1 MEFYEIVLIL
11 LAGVGAGAINAAV
24 GSGTLITFPA
34 LVAFG
39 VPPVSA
45 TMSNALGLIP
55 GNIASSFGYREEIR
69 GQGKRLLKLLPAS
82 LLGSLVGAYLLLHL
96 PEDTFESVVPVL
108 ILVALVLVIGQ
119 PMLQRALKRKK
130 LKDAQGQPG
139 VPAGTDAAGTDVAG
153 AGPAAVGDGIAP
165 LAPGRALVVGLIVFA
180 TAIYGGYFAAAQGII
195 LVGLLGLV
203 LSDSIQRL
211 NGAKNV
217 LVLVV
222 NITSATVYSIVGFDR
237 ISWLSV
243 LLIAIGSLVGGYAGA
258 RVSRRLSPVLLRTV
272 IVVLGL
278 VAFFRIL
285 TM

>member
-130 LKDAQGQPG
+130 LKESQEQPG
-139 VPAGTDAAGTDVAG
+139 VPAGTDPGAVAT
-153 AGPAAVGDGIAP
+153 ASSDGVAP
-165 LAPGRALVVGLIVFA
+165 LAPGRAAVVALIVFL

-203 LSDSIQRL
+203 LSDSIQRI
-211 NGAKNV
+211 NGAKNI

-222 NITSATVYSIVGFDR
+222 NITSATVYTIVGFDR
-237 ISWLSV
+237 ISWQSV

>member
-1 MEFYEIVLIL
+1 VEFYEIVLIL

-45 TMSNALGLIP
+45 TMSNALGLVP

-96 PEDTFESVVPVL
+96 PDDTFESVVPVL

-130 LKDAQGQPG
+130 LKEAQEQPG
-139 VPAGTDAAGTDVAG
+139 VPAGAEPGGTDPAAAGDW
-153 AGPAAVGDGIAP
+153 IAP

>member
-139 VPAGTDAAGTDVAG
+139 VPAGTGAAGT
-153 AGPAAVGDGIAP
+153 GPAAVGDGIAP